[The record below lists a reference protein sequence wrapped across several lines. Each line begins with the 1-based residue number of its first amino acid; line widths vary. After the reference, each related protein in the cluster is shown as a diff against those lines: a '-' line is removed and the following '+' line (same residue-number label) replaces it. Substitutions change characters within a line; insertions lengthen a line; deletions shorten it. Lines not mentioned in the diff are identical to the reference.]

1 MEETEDPWAALRNA
15 SKPSEA
21 GRFSYNDQPTE
32 RAQATPWDW
41 IKLWLKDDVLG
52 WFKRQFPSADL
63 TLDSSYYLGIN
74 RRKKVASNA
83 VKVVLGKE
91 PVNEIKRTP
100 VVLLGRRIGIP
111 GLVLASFAA
120 VVVIAVIR
128 SLFNL

>member
-1 MEETEDPWAALRNA
+1 MEETEDPWAELRNA

-21 GRFSYNDQPTE
+21 GRFSYNDKPTE
-32 RAQATPWDW
+32 RAQASAWDW
-41 IKLWLKDDVLG
+41 IKLWLKEDVLG
-52 WFKRQFPSADL
+52 WFKKQLPPADE

-74 RRKKVASNA
+74 RRKKVATNA

-111 GLVLASFAA
+111 GLIVASFTA
-120 VVVIAVIR
+120 VVLIAVFR
-128 SLFNL
+128 SILNL